1 MVEDRSSNRD
11 SVIEGSSSAG
21 SISEASGTHKV
32 TAKIERVTIDNY
44 RVLRSYW
51 PLFKN

>member
-32 TAKIERVTIDNY
+32 TTKIDIVTIDKYMSTNELD
-44 RVLRSYW
+44 RQVDS
-51 PLFKN
+51 